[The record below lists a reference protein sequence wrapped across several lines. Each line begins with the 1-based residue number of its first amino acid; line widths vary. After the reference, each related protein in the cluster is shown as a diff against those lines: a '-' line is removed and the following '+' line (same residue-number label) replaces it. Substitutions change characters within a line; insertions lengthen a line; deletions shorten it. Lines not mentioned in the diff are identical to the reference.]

1 MEASEFPEELQ
12 NLFNNL
18 ERNSNPW
25 GMGAHT
31 RAHWAEGLDLKIGE
45 PAEYL
50 FYVGCAGSFDDR
62 NKKVSRATAKL
73 LKEAGVDFSILGEM
87 EMCNGDPA
95 RRAGNEFL
103 FQMMAEMNV
112 ENMNSLGTLKVI
124 TACPHCFHTIGKE
137 YEEYGGKYEVYH
149 HSQILNDLK
158 QKYNII
164 GDVRGRGLFLGIELI
179 KDPENLTPASDE
191 AEKIANDMKDHG
203 ILISTDGPDHNV
215 LKIKPPMVFTC
226 DNADQLVETLN
237 KLLMK
242 GDFN

>member
-1 MEASEFPEELQ
+1 MGNGHPISAVVTTKEIADTFDNGMEYFNSFGGNPVSCAVGRAVLQVIEEEKLQ
-12 NLFNNL
+12 EKAF
-18 ERNSNPW
+18 RV
-25 GMGAHT
+25 GA
-31 RAHWAEGLDLKIGE
+31 
-45 PAEYL
+45 YL
-50 FYVGCAGSFDDR
+50 MD
-62 NKKVSRATAKL
+62 
-73 LKEAGVDFSILGEM
+73 
-87 EMCNGDPA
+87 
-95 RRAGNEFL
+95 
-103 FQMMAEMNV
+103 Q
-112 ENMNSLGTLKVI
+112 
-124 TACPHCFHTIGKE
+124 
-137 YEEYGGKYEVYH
+137 
-149 HSQILNDLK
+149 LNDLK
-158 QKYNII
+158 QRHNII